1 MIKIDLKLLLF
12 IPILVSSL
20 LHSETMERA
29 DEAYS
34 SGDIDL
40 AIEIWKKYASSNNSK
55 AQNNLGF
62 IYFEGKGVK
71 KDYETAY
78 MWFHI
83 AAQKGSDEGEV
94 NKFDM
99 EEVISS
105 DDKTSALKKASL
117 WLRKYES
124 SSDEN

>member
-1 MIKIDLKLLLF
+1 MAAFWFEKAAVQGHVKSTANLADLYLNGDGIDEDYTKAREFYLSAAQKGN
-12 IPILVSSL
+12 
-20 LHSETMERA
+20 T
-29 DEAYS
+29 
-34 SGDIDL
+34 
-40 AIEIWKKYASSNNSK
+40 K